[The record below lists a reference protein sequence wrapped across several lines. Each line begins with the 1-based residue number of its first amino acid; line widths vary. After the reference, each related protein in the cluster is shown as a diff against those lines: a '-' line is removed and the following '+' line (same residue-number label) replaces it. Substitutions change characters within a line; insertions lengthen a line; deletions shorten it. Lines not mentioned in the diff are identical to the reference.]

1 MGLFARLFHKKR
13 SIVRNKDTGNFLVR
27 YYKSFCHAIDGFFYA
42 AICEHNMAII
52 IVATLVTTLAGLY
65 YNISVPEWLF
75 VIGIIG
81 AVTAS
86 EMINTA
92 VEATIDLVTSEKHP
106 LAKVAKDTASAAT
119 LVLSVTAL
127 IGAILIFVPKMF

>member
-1 MGLFARLFHKKR
+1 M
-13 SIVRNKDTGNFLVR
+13 VR

-92 VEATIDLVTSEKHP
+92 IEATIDLVTSEKHP

>member
-92 VEATIDLVTSEKHP
+92 IEATIDLVT
-106 LAKVAKDTASAAT
+106 KVAKDTASAAT

>member
-81 AVTAS
+81 AVT
-86 EMINTA
+86 
-92 VEATIDLVTSEKHP
+92 
-106 LAKVAKDTASAAT
+106 
-119 LVLSVTAL
+119 
-127 IGAILIFVPKMF
+127 GF